1 MYEFNKMI
9 NRIKEMVETAAGYIQ
24 DHPGVEEFLA
34 EAGFDPEYPWV
45 AVIDYLGE
53 NRFNDLKEN

>member
-9 NRIKEMVETAAGYIQ
+9 NRIKEDVETAAGYIQ
-24 DHPGVEEFLA
+24 DNPEVEEYLA
-34 EAGFDPEYPWV
+34 ECGFNTEYPWV

-53 NRFNDLKEN
+53 VKLNGID

>member
-24 DHPGVEEFLA
+24 DNPEVEEFLA
-34 EAGFDPEYPWV
+34 EGNFNTDYPWL
-45 AVIDYLGE
+45 AVIEYLGE
-53 NRFNDLKEN
+53 VRLNGIE

>member
-9 NRIKEMVETAAGYIQ
+9 NRIKEMVETAASYIQ
-24 DHPGVEEFLA
+24 DNPEVEEFLA
-34 EAGFDPEYPWV
+34 EGGFNPEYPWV

-53 NRFNDLKEN
+53 VKSNN

>member
-9 NRIKEMVETAAGYIQ
+9 NRIKEKVEVAANYIE
-24 DHPGVEEFLA
+24 DNPEVEEYLA
-34 EAGFDPEYPWV
+34 ECGFNTEYTWV

-53 NRFNDLKEN
+53 VKLNG